1 MFDRLREDI
10 ETFRAHDPAAT
21 SNISIVL
28 NSPGMR
34 AIWAY
39 RRQHWLWTHGHHLL
53 ARTLSTWSRH
63 RFGVEIHPGATIGRR
78 FTIDHGMGIVV
89 GETTIIGDDCQ
100 LYQGVTLGGTGKE
113 KGKRHPTLGNGV
125 VVGVGACVLGNVT
138 LGDNVKVGGGAVVVR
153 DVPADCT
160 VVGVPGH
167 VVTRGGVRVRSAA
180 GERLSYLGMGSPA
193 TIDQAIREREDVEH
207 REFLPDPLDNTVD
220 DLQATVERLGR
231 RVAELEA
238 QLMGVNEGW
247 RGMPGEEGTQ
257 APATTRPQVDAR
269 QRSGSAPDGGA
280 HPQTAAPAPSN
291 SYPPLAQQPASVPMD
306 SPAPVAPTHEKE

>member
-39 RRQHWLWTHGHHLL
+39 RRQHWWWTHGHHLL

-78 FTIDHGMGIVV
+78 FTIDHGMGIVI

-113 KGKRHPTLGNGV
+113 GGKRHPTLGNGV
-125 VVGVGACVLGNVT
+125 VVGVGAAVLGNIT

-153 DVPADCT
+153 DVPPECT
-160 VVGVPGH
+160 VVGIPGH
-167 VVTRGGVRVRSAA
+167 VTTRGGVRVRSAD
-180 GERLSYLGMGSPA
+180 GQRLTCLSMGDEA
-193 TIDQAIREREDVEH
+193 TIEKVIREREDVEH
-207 REFLPDPLDNTVD
+207 REYLPDPVERTID
-220 DLQATVERLGR
+220 DLTVTIARLERR
-231 RVAELEA
+231 ISELES
-238 QLMGVNEGW
+238 QLKDKNDAAAVVSASEAAS
-247 RGMPGEEGTQ
+247 EE
-257 APATTRPQVDAR
+257 
-269 QRSGSAPDGGA
+269 
-280 HPQTAAPAPSN
+280 
-291 SYPPLAQQPASVPMD
+291 
-306 SPAPVAPTHEKE
+306 E